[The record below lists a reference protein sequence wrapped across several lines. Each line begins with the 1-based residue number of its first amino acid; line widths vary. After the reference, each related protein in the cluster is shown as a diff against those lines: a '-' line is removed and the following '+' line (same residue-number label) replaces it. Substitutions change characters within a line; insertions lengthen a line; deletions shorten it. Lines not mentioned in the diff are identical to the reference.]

1 MTSTKVCEVYS
12 DRANQPPSRHRA
24 NHASSKGRRSNFTQR
39 ERTKK
44 NMIQTED
51 KRMQQIPEQMNRLI
65 CAVRENEAM
74 AAAIAERFSSLLN
87 PYVAME
93 VASEKSPTDAPKL
106 APLASDIA
114 DVVTTSLRTQHI
126 LLSILNRAEV

>member
-1 MTSTKVCEVYS
+1 
-12 DRANQPPSRHRA
+12 
-24 NHASSKGRRSNFTQR
+24 
-39 ERTKK
+39 
-44 NMIQTED
+44 MIQTED